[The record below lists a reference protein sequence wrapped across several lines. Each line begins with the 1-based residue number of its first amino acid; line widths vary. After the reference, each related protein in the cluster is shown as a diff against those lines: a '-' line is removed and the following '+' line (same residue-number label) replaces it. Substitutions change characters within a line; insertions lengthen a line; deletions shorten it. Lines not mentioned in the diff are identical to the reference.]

1 VPVEGSEVWKHEL
14 QDAIRLSKALGGDL
28 RVVPIALAAA
38 AVVTIG
44 NVPADAAQSPRGEGY
59 PNRPIRYVV
68 GGSVGGGADSL
79 ARAIGQKL
87 SDQWGQQVII
97 DNRPGGGGIV
107 ASEIVAKSPPDGH
120 TLLMAFTSHV
130 TNPSLY
136 PKLTYDAVK
145 DFAPITLIAT
155 IPNILVVH
163 PSVAADSVPA
173 LVTLA
178 KTKELTFASTGSG
191 ASTHLAGVLFG
202 YMTGVKLLHV
212 PYKGAGPAITSVLA
226 GETNMMFATMV
237 SILPQVKSG
246 RLRALA
252 VTGARRSAAAPEL
265 PTVSESG
272 VAGYEANAWFATFVV
287 AGTPAALVSR
297 LNEAIVRI
305 VNAPDVRDR
314 LAAQGAEALTSTPEE
329 LGRYTRAE
337 MQRWQRVIRESGAR
351 AD

>member
-1 VPVEGSEVWKHEL
+1 MVL
-14 QDAIRLSKALGGDL
+14 M
-28 RVVPIALAAA
+28 
-38 AVVTIG
+38 IG
-44 NVPADAAQSPRGEGY
+44 NVTADAAQSTRGDGY
-59 PNRPIRYVV
+59 PSRPIRYVV

-87 SDQWGQQVII
+87 GEQWGQQVIV

-136 PKLTYDAVK
+136 PKLSYDAVK
-145 DFAPITLIAT
+145 DFAPVTLIAT

-163 PSVAADSVPA
+163 PSLAADSVPA
-173 LVTLA
+173 LVALA
-178 KTKELTFASTGSG
+178 KTKQLSFASTGSG

-202 YMTGVKLLHV
+202 YMSGAKLLHV
-212 PYKGAGPAITSVLA
+212 PYKGAGPAITGVLM

-246 RLRALA
+246 KLRALA
-252 VTGARRSAAAPEL
+252 VTGVRRSAAAPEL
-265 PTVSESG
+265 PTISESG
-272 VAGYEANAWFATFVV
+272 LPGYEANAWFATFVA
-287 AGTPAALVSR
+287 AGTPAALVGR
-297 LNEAIVRI
+297 LNDAIVRI
-305 VNAPDVRDR
+305 INAPEVRDR

-329 LGRYTRAE
+329 LGRYARAE